1 MKQIKLIT
9 TIIIATFIL
18 AACGGETP
26 DADGK
31 KDLTK
36 LKSELTEKTMALKTL
51 EKEIKAIKKDIAE
64 IEPPKAD
71 ARTLVT
77 TKEIAPKDFA
87 RFVEI
92 QGSVQSDNVYYASS
106 EAGGRLVQFTLKEGN
121 SVKKGQLIGKVDM
134 EAVDKQIAE
143 LQISLDFAKIA
154 YDRQKR
160 LWDQNIG
167 SEMQFLQ
174 AKNNKNRLEKSLE
187 TISFQLT
194 KANIYSP
201 ASGEITRTMV
211 KAGDVISPGMPM
223 IEILN
228 LSRVQ
233 VQAEVPETYLNSV
246 KKGQM
251 VTINFPALDKETKAR
266 ISLIGQQVNPANRT
280 FKVEIDIPN
289 SGNLKPN
296 LLATVMI
303 KDFEAKNAVVLP
315 SNLIQQEV
323 SGKSYVFIK
332 GENEKGAIAT
342 KVYVTISETYEGET
356 LVSEG
361 LKGDETF
368 IIKGSRDLK
377 NGELIEVK

>member
-1 MKQIKLIT
+1 MKHIKLIT
-9 TIIIATFIL
+9 TIIIATMIL
-18 AACGGETP
+18 AACGGETA

-36 LKSELTEKTMALKTL
+36 LKSTLTEKTTALKAL
-51 EKEIKAIKKDIAE
+51 EKEIKAIKSDIAE
-64 IEPPKAD
+64 VEPPKAD

-77 TKEIAPKDFA
+77 TEDIAPKDFA

-174 AKNNKNRLEKSLE
+174 AKNNKDRLEKSLE
-187 TISFQLT
+187 TIRFQLT

-251 VTINFPALDKETKAR
+251 VTISFPALDKKTKAR

-332 GENEKGAIAT
+332 GENEKGAIAE

>member
-1 MKQIKLIT
+1 
-9 TIIIATFIL
+9 
-18 AACGGETP
+18 
-26 DADGK
+26 
-31 KDLTK
+31 
-36 LKSELTEKTMALKTL
+36 
-51 EKEIKAIKKDIAE
+51 
-64 IEPPKAD
+64 
-71 ARTLVT
+71 
-77 TKEIAPKDFA
+77 
-87 RFVEI
+87 
-92 QGSVQSDNVYYASS
+92 
-106 EAGGRLVQFTLKEGN
+106 
-121 SVKKGQLIGKVDM
+121 
-134 EAVDKQIAE
+134 
-143 LQISLDFAKIA
+143 
-154 YDRQKR
+154 
-160 LWDQNIG
+160 
-167 SEMQFLQ
+167 
-174 AKNNKNRLEKSLE
+174 
-187 TISFQLT
+187 
-194 KANIYSP
+194 
-201 ASGEITRTMV
+201 MV